1 LKTDVNVPAVSIQQR
16 GKNLVFIEILK
27 ATDEKSRIQIR
38 KSVVIWG
45 PGSVPKRHVS
55 GTLLKIP
62 TVKCFLIYFII
73 TEI

>member
-1 LKTDVNVPAVSIQQR
+1 MAFFITLKTDVKVPTVSIQQKILE

-45 PGSVPKRHVS
+45 SGSVPKCHVS
-55 GTLLKIP
+55 GKLLKLRP
-62 TVKCFLIYFII
+62 SVY
-73 TEI
+73 